1 VEAVL
6 HRHPAIAE
14 AAIIGV
20 PDPTLGEAVMAV
32 IVPRSGASPDPEQ
45 ISAHCRAS
53 LGGFKVP
60 RRFRFVQALPK
71 SALGKVL
78 KAELRRQCAAG
89 EEGSPGT

>member
-1 VEAVL
+1 
-6 HRHPAIAE
+6 
-14 AAIIGV
+14 
-20 PDPTLGEAVMAV
+20 MAV
-32 IVPRSGASPDPEQ
+32 IVPRPGANPDPEE

-60 RRFRFVQALPK
+60 RRFRFVGTLPK

-89 EEGSPGT
+89 EGGSAGT